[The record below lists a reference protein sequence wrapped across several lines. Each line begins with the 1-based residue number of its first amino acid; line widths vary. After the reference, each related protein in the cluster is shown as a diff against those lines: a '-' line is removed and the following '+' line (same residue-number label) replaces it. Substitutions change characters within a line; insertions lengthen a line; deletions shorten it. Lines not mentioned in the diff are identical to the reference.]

1 MYWKR
6 KDDYKLDYTKQWS
19 GDWDFTGYSF
29 PVNML
34 EIDSSYY
41 YISKDMPTVDLEGME
56 GNSVRGS
63 GFDDLV
69 KNKDVRYFN
78 LADVNIIEKAT
89 KCLFSRISKYNLI
102 LF

>member
-1 MYWKR
+1 
-6 KDDYKLDYTKQWS
+6 
-19 GDWDFTGYSF
+19 
-29 PVNML
+29 
-34 EIDSSYY
+34 
-41 YISKDMPTVDLEGME
+41 ME